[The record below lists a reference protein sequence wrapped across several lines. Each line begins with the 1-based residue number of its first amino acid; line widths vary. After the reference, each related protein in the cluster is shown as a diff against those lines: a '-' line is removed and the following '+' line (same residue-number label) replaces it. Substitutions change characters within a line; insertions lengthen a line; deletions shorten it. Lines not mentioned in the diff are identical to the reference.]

1 MSIDPESAR
10 AASDGLSLAAK
21 IAGMFAAF
29 IGGIVTATWAVASKI
44 NGFDSRLCA
53 VEKSHGEV
61 AKRIDGKLDR
71 LHERIDEILL
81 KGAGKDDN

>member
-1 MSIDPESAR
+1 MPIDPESAK
-10 AASDGLSLAAK
+10 AASESLSLAAK
-21 IAGMFAAF
+21 IVGLFAAF
-29 IGGIVTATWAVASKI
+29 VGGIVTATWAVASKI

-53 VEKSHGEV
+53 VEKSHGAV